1 MNSISD
7 FVGKT
12 VSIYPGGS
20 WHREGV
26 VLEVNP
32 AGVLFKIT
40 QVCNPEF
47 GGRDEGHT
55 YNGWTVGKTIFI
67 AFSAE
72 LTFQEI

>member
-1 MNSISD
+1 MNSMAD

-12 VSIYPGGS
+12 VSIYPGSS

-26 VLEVNP
+26 VLDVNP

-40 QVCNPEF
+40 QVCNADF
-47 GGRDEGHT
+47 HGREEGYT
-55 YNGWTVGKTIFI
+55 FNGWTVGKTMFI